1 MTIRPIVRQSIR
13 SIRVIVVLSVRVASH
28 PTRHSKSRVN
38 SAPGRANGTALGP
51 RAVHRAPKPPALA
64 AKLQPPGAEVE
75 MPPARHLRPRVLA
88 RPRRMPALRADEPLA
103 TKRHLN
109 DHRVR
114 PEPDPL
120 HHHPGAE
127 TQKPGKCRRD
137 AHAVPPCKPLTFRQ
151 PAACRS
157 GRRARRPRVRNVRE
171 VLQPAKALLKRTIRL
186 SPCPHS
192 CQEPPRKAL
201 SDTELLPGLLP
212 ENRAAK
218 PTGRNVL
225 GVFQGLGL
233 TYTHTRHP
241 ARPAHPDPTP
251 DPRATRH
258 HTTLARTQAGSPYPC
273 VVRKMGLEGWCEKGG
288 WWTLVG
294 AGDLPR
300 MCPV

>member
-1 MTIRPIVRQSIR
+1 MLLLPGDLIDPDVVKLGEPVGIEFVVADALDDPPDRSPIDPQHPRDRRLVRARRQPPDETFE
-13 SIRVIVVLSVRVASH
+13 VASELR
-28 PTRHSKSRVN
+28 PRASERHR
-38 SAPGRANGTALGP
+38 LGP

-88 RPRRMPALRADEPLA
+88 RPRRMPALRADQPLA

-127 TQKPGKCRRD
+127 TQKPGKCRRETRTLSLL
-137 AHAVPPCKPLTFRQ
+137 ASRLTFRQ

-171 VLQPAKALLKRTIRL
+171 VLQPAKALLNRTIRL

-192 CQEPPRKAL
+192 CQEPPFL
-201 SDTELLPGLLP
+201 VCCP
-212 ENRAAK
+212 
-218 PTGRNVL
+218 
-225 GVFQGLGL
+225 
-233 TYTHTRHP
+233 
-241 ARPAHPDPTP
+241 
-251 DPRATRH
+251 
-258 HTTLARTQAGSPYPC
+258 LARAS
-273 VVRKMGLEGWCEKGG
+273 
-288 WWTLVG
+288 
-294 AGDLPR
+294 A
-300 MCPV
+300 